1 MVESG
6 RFGRVVCEYVM
17 MLRWWW
23 WYTFGVI
30 YAFFFGFFFV
40 IWFSFL
46 FCLWGWDGVW
56 L

>member
-1 MVESG
+1 MLG
-6 RFGRVVCEYVM
+6 LRRFGRVVCDYG

-23 WYTFGVI
+23 WYTLGVI

-40 IWFSFL
+40 IWFSCFL